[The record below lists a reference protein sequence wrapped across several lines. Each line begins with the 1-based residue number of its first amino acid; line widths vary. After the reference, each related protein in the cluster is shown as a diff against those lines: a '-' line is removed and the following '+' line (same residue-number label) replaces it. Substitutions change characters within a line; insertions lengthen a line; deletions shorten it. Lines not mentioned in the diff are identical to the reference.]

1 MKHTLKITLLLLLL
15 FLLAQLIGLVIVNQY
30 LTLDRPLPFNIEKPT
45 YNEQTSYVPIV
56 IAIAIGTVLALVLA
70 KFKAV
75 RVWKFWFFLSVMFTM
90 LIAFGA
96 FIDNEWIALVLAV
109 ILALW
114 KIFKPNPIVHN
125 FTELF
130 VYAGLA
136 AIFVP
141 VLNLWSATIL
151 LIIISLYDAWAVWQ
165 SKHMIKLAEFQTDS
179 KLFAGLS
186 VSYSRNKDSTKSL
199 NKSTAKKVSVSKE
212 NKSTVQSNRKI
223 AIIGG
228 GDVAFALLFAGAILK
243 STSNLG
249 IAFVVSIF
257 ATLGLLGLLLY
268 SKKDRYYPAMPF
280 ITAGC
285 FIGWL
290 VIIVIKLFGLY

>member
-1 MKHTLKITLLLLLL
+1 MKHTLKITLLLLSL
-15 FLLAQLIGLVIVNQY
+15 FLLAQLVGLVIVNKY
-30 LTLDRPLPFNIEKPT
+30 LTLDRLPFGIEKPT
-45 YNEQTSYVPIV
+45 YNEQTSYIPII
-56 IAIAIGTVLALVLA
+56 IAIGIGTVLALVLA

-75 RVWKFWFFLSVMFTM
+75 KVWKFWFFLSVMFTM
-90 LIAFGA
+90 LIAFSA
-96 FIDNEWIALVLAV
+96 FIMNEWIALVLAV

-114 KIFKPNPIVHN
+114 KILKPNPIIHN

-130 VYAGLA
+130 IYAGLA

-151 LIIISLYDAWAVWQ
+151 LLIISLYDAWAVWQ

-186 VSYSRNKDSTKSL
+186 VSYSRNKDSVKSS
-199 NKSTAKKVSVSKE
+199 NKTTAKNVSVSKAS
-212 NKSTVQSNRKI
+212 KSNVSSNRKI

-228 GDVAFALLFAGAILK
+228 GDVAFALLFAGAILR
-243 STSNLG
+243 TSNLG
-249 IAFVVSIF
+249 VAFIVSIF

-285 FIGWL
+285 L
-290 VIIVIKLFGLY
+290 VGLLFIKLFGFY

>member
-1 MKHTLKITLLLLLL
+1 MKHTMKITLLLLSL
-15 FLLAQLIGLVIVNQY
+15 FLLSQLVGLVVVQRY
-30 LTLDRPLPFNIEKPT
+30 LNPDKLLPFNIEKPT
-45 YNEQTSYVPIV
+45 YNEQTAYVPII
-56 IAIAIGTVLALVLA
+56 IAIAIGTGLALILA

-90 LIAFGA
+90 LIAFFA
-96 FIDNEWIALVLAV
+96 FMNEWYALILAA

-186 VSYSRNKDSTKSL
+186 VIYSRNKDS
-199 NKSTAKKVSVSKE
+199 NKSSNKITSKKVSVSKQ
-212 NKSTVQSNRKI
+212 NKSNIQSNRKI

-243 STSNLG
+243 STSNIG
-249 IAFVVSIF
+249 IAFIVSIF

-290 VIIVIKLFGLY
+290 VITLFRF

>member
-1 MKHTLKITLLLLLL
+1 MKHTLKITILLLSL
-15 FLLAQLIGLVIVNQY
+15 FLLAQLVGLVVVQKY
-30 LTLDRPLPFNIEKPT
+30 LNPDKLLPFNIEKPT

-75 RVWKFWFFLSVMFTM
+75 KVWKFWFFLSVMFTM
-90 LIAFGA
+90 LIAFFA
-96 FIDNEWIALVLAV
+96 FMNEWYALILAV

-114 KIFKPNPIVHN
+114 KIFKPNPVVHN

-186 VSYSRNKDSTKSL
+186 VSYSRNKDSTKSS
-199 NKSTAKKVSVSKE
+199 NKSKSTAKKVSVSKAI
-212 NKSTVQSNRKI
+212 KSDVQSNRKI

-249 IAFVVSIF
+249 VAFVVSIF

-290 VIIVIKLFGLY
+290 IIKLFGF